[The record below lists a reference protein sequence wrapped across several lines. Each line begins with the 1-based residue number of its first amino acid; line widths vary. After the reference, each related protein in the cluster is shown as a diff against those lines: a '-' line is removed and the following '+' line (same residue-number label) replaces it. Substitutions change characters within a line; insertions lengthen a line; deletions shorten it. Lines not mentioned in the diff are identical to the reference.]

1 MAKMTQ
7 HKQTSWARFFVLVFA
22 FFWVPVAEAAVSF
35 VGSGGVS
42 GTSFTFDIGT
52 AGTDRAV
59 VVIAGDESSGTNLT
73 GVTVDGNACNLVTRA
88 DNPNGAGNHQE
99 MWYCDEDDLGAS
111 SGMVTV
117 AIVGGDGGWGTH
129 AHLYTG
135 VGQNGPTDS
144 GIDQTS
150 VGGNTVTVNGIDVP
164 AGGLVVMGAGE
175 GTAGLTVASWTA
187 PLTERQNGPDP
198 NSADLLSASDVE
210 SNAQTNKTYVATFSA
225 NFNRGTGIVAV
236 WPQAGVA
243 DHMVVTATD
252 GTAPAGGTEVLSLQL
267 TDDLGNA
274 ISSALDVTVTVTGS
288 ATFSANDI
296 GGTNGSNT
304 LNGTL
309 AADGSGSV
317 TITNGVI
324 ETVTVS
330 ADATGDAQTVANVDD
345 TVDFTSGL
353 FGYRKSITI
362 DRTKIPGTC
371 GPTLSDFPIL
381 FSVTDPDLRTT
392 GNGGKVADADG
403 DDIIFR
409 GWDEAT
415 CGGVGTS
422 PCGLDHEIEKYD
434 ETTGELVAWV
444 RLPSVNTN
452 AAASDTAI
460 FIYYGNIAVTVSSEN
475 APGVWDANYQMVQHL
490 HDSKI
495 SWTYTFNW
503 VRSGAENFYELWM
516 QLGDSTTMI
525 APGTS
530 DSTGVAVNL
539 KWAGP
544 NNGMT
549 TDEGFGHVTNSG
561 ATTTQVATV
570 TGSHTIEVV
579 ADLNAKTYEIK
590 IDNVSQATGVPFDND
605 VSINAIRIYADE
617 INQGN
622 FNTRILDDILI
633 TDTGQTTL
641 FSDDFNR
648 ANSNAVGNG
657 WSETEGGSANAKIS
671 GNTLV
676 IDTTDELNLP
686 IVLHTF
692 PSILDSTSNDT
703 DGTNI
708 GSTDVAGKIAN
719 AQDFVRA
726 SDTHVDLRNPA
737 ILNFDT
743 NDWTLSAW
751 VQTSDT
757 TNQQNILSN
766 GGDNL
771 GGIRY
776 AMAKGEGVI
785 TDTLVVTTDDDLT
798 KVQAFG
804 TTTID
809 SLPAAF
815 HYATV
820 VRDGTT
826 LRTYIDGVEEGTN
839 TVPVGY
845 DLSGAS
851 QRNAYIGIGIREDTG
866 VLIKGFNGIIDE
878 ARISDVARSA
888 CWITGEFNNQD
899 APGTFYTVGSE
910 ESGPPTLARVTTL
923 SAAADSRGGVL
934 VEWRT
939 SYEVDNLGFHVYREE
954 GGERLRITPEMV
966 AGSALFAGLRTE
978 LTAGLSYAWWDP
990 AGKSGV
996 RYWLEDV
1003 DLNGKRTWHGPTTPS
1018 GSLSRKGKASR
1029 SLLLSQLGRDEPRKR
1044 VFVSSGPVQPGQPQK
1059 SVPALEER
1067 RQQQWALASQPAVK
1081 LEVQEKGWYRVEQAE
1096 LLGAELS
1103 PAVNPRFLQLWVD
1116 GEEQPLVVQGESD
1129 NSFDPGDAIQFYGTG
1144 LDTPWTGT
1152 RTYWLVEGGELGQRI
1167 PFENP
1172 ELATQP
1178 EPESF
1183 PFTVERKE
1191 RTIYV
1196 AAVKNGEAGNF
1207 FGPLVNSTP
1216 VEQVLTVHHL
1226 DGAPAEAQLEISLQ
1240 GLGQDSHRV
1249 KVLLNAM
1256 EVGSASFLGPEHKT
1270 SSFTF
1275 PIDSLE
1281 EGANVVTLVAEEGE
1295 MDVSLLDVIR
1305 LTYWHTYT
1313 ADSDT
1318 LEFTVQ
1324 SPSEGGLAQPV
1335 TIGGFSTNLIG
1346 VVDITD
1352 PEALELQGVVQAQE
1366 EGFGITVG
1374 VPGAGLRTLMAVT
1387 EDQVKLPAAVKP
1399 NQPSEL
1405 HSVDSRAQVL
1415 IITHRDFV
1423 QSVEPLKAWRET
1435 QGYSVT
1441 VVDVEDVYD
1450 EFAFGTKTPWALRD
1464 FVGWASDRWQTRPRF
1479 VVLVGDA
1486 TFDPRDYLGFGDLDL
1501 VPTRLVET
1509 AFLETASDDWFVDSD
1524 LDGLPE
1530 MAVGRLPVRTAQEAE
1545 RLVAKIVAYDQDPGG
1560 EWRQNIL
1567 LVADERDQFSDFEQ
1581 TSSKLKSVL
1590 SQDLAVGEIFRG
1602 RSGVASRMELLGKL
1616 NQGQLV
1622 VNYLG
1627 HGSVEV
1633 WAGNLLT
1640 SEDARA
1646 LNNASRLP
1654 FFMSL
1659 TCLNGFFHDP
1669 AAESLAEALLRAEQG
1684 GAIAVWTSSALTA
1697 PQGQFELTPDVLRL
1711 VSQGFSLGEAVA
1723 RAKVFVNDLDVRRSW
1738 IFFGDPLTTINE
1750 LLVGDTVS
1758 FPNLTNQEITKLVS
1772 EEGTS
1777 LSEAA
1782 AVENPSPE
1790 NIPPEPDFPMGFFD
1804 FTVNG
1809 ASVGQATTV
1818 TIFLDDGVVVNTY
1831 WKFGPTPDQPLPHW
1845 YEFLYDGRIGAEILS
1860 DRIVL
1865 HFVDGERGDDDLAA
1879 NGEISS
1885 RGGLAFSAP
1894 PVVPSIAQISY
1905 ALNSGLTA
1913 AEAFV
1918 GMAVVNPNDHSN
1930 AISFTAVDSSGRE
1943 VDRVVLAEVPA
1954 QGQNAFLIDE
1964 VFSPFLGEVSV
1975 IARGQEGPIQ
1985 SFFLIGEY
1993 ALSRLDGVAGEFR
2006 ASTQFYF
2013 PISSDNAVLF
2023 VFNPTSETALGVF
2036 RLLDQNGV
2044 LLQEVSRMIAGGG
2057 FTAEEVEDVFGFA
2070 ADGTDY
2076 IQVESQVPLM
2086 GFEFL
2091 EGAED
2096 FSALSAQVPQSG
2108 TRLLLP
2114 HFFVDNQGST
2124 TEIRL
2129 LQTGDAPVTVTVHAF
2144 DDSSTLLAETEF
2156 ELASKTLFVGEV
2168 GELLGLDGMI
2178 TGYLELGL
2186 QGSPSVVGAA
2196 TFTTRSGEGQATRA
2210 TLPLIHGGRTR
2221 TSFLQVAQSQ
2231 ELAMFT
2237 GLAIL
2242 NAGSETATVTVQAFD
2257 PAGNQTGQADFE
2269 LGAGSRRVGLLNEA
2283 MFFGEGFNQV
2293 KGHLQVNSSSP
2304 VVTFALFGDYGLTY
2318 LSAIEGQQGLQ

>member
-1 MAKMTQ
+1 MQ
-7 HKQTSWARFFVLVFA
+7 PRQVSWAGFLVLVFV
-22 FFWVPVAEAAVSF
+22 FFWVPEAKAAVSF

-59 VVIAGDESSGTNLT
+59 VVIAGDQSSGNNLT
-73 GVTVDGNACNLVTRA
+73 GVTVDGKACNLVTRA
-88 DNPNGAGNHQE
+88 DNPAGNGNHQE

-111 SGMVTV
+111 NGMVTV
-117 AIVGGDGGWGTH
+117 AIAGGGGTWGTH

-135 VGQNGPTDS
+135 VGQNGPTDF
-144 GIDQTS
+144 GIDETS
-150 VGGNTVTVNGIDVP
+150 AGVATVTVNGIDVP

-175 GTAGLTVASWTA
+175 GTGGLTVSSWTA
-187 PLTERQNGPDP
+187 PLTERQAGPHP
-198 NSADLLSASDVE
+198 NSADLFSASDVE
-210 SNAQTNKTYVATFSA
+210 ASAQTNKTYVATFSA
-225 NFNRGTGIVAV
+225 NFNRATGIVAV

-267 TDDLGNA
+267 VDDLGNA

-317 TITNGVI
+317 TITNAVI

-371 GPTLSDFPIL
+371 GTTLSDFPIL

-392 GNGGKVADADG
+392 GNGGNVVDAEG

-409 GWDEAT
+409 GLDEGT

-422 PCGLDHEIEKYD
+422 PCALDHEIEQYD

-444 RLPSVNTN
+444 RVPSVNTN
-452 AAASDTAI
+452 AAGSDTVVY
-460 FIYYGNIAVTVSSEN
+460 IYYGNTAVTVSSEN
-475 APGVWDANYQMVQHL
+475 ATGVWDANYQMVQHL
-490 HDSKI
+490 HDSQI
-495 SWTYTFNW
+495 RWTYTFDW
-503 VRSGAENFYELWM
+503 VRSGPENFYELWM
-516 QLGDSTTMI
+516 QLGDSTTMV

-544 NNGMT
+544 NHGMT
-549 TDEGFGHVTNSG
+549 TDEGFGHVTNGG

-579 ADLNAKTYEIK
+579 ADLNAKSYEIT

-605 VSINAIRIYADE
+605 VSINAVRIYADE
-617 INQGN
+617 VNQGN
-622 FNTRILDDILI
+622 FNTRVFDDIVI
-633 TDTGQTTL
+633 TDAAQTTL

-676 IDTTDELNLP
+676 IDTTDEINLP
-686 IVLHTF
+686 VILHTF

-703 DGTNI
+703 DGTNN
-708 GSTDVAGKIAN
+708 GSTDVVGKIAN

-726 SDTHVDLRNPA
+726 SDTHVDLGNPA

-757 TNQQNILSN
+757 TNQQNIISN
-766 GGDNL
+766 GGDNI

-776 AMAKGEGVI
+776 VMAKGEGVV
-785 TDTLVVTTDDDLT
+785 TDTVVITTDDDVT

-809 SLPAAF
+809 SSPATF
-815 HYATV
+815 HHATV
-820 VRDGTT
+820 VRDGTV

-851 QRNAYIGIGIREDTG
+851 QRNSYIGIGIREDTG

-878 ARISDVARSA
+878 ARISDVARNA
-888 CWITGEFNNQD
+888 CWIGGEFNNQD
-899 APGTFYTVGSE
+899 DPGSFYTIGGE
-910 ESGPPTLARVTTL
+910 ESGPPTLAKVTTL
-923 SAAADSRGGVL
+923 SATADSQGGVL

-954 GGERLRITPEMV
+954 GGQRLRITPELV
-966 AGSALFAGLRTE
+966 AGSALFAGSRTE
-978 LTAGLSYAWWDP
+978 LTAGRSYAWWDP
-990 AGKSGV
+990 QGTSGA

-1003 DLNGKRTWHGPTTPS
+1003 DLNGQRTWHGPATPS
-1018 GSLSRKGKASR
+1018 GSLPQKREASR

-1044 VFVSSGPVQPGQPQK
+1044 VFVSSGPAQPGPPQT
-1059 SVPALEER
+1059 SAVTVEER
-1067 RQQQWALASQPAVK
+1067 RQRQWTLASQPTVK

-1096 LLGAELS
+1096 LLAAELS
-1103 PAVNPRFLQLWVD
+1103 PGVNPRFLQLWVD

-1129 NSFDPGDAIQFYGTG
+1129 DSFDPGDAIQFYGTG
-1144 LDTPWTGT
+1144 LDTPWTET

-1167 PFENP
+1167 PFVNP
-1172 ELATQP
+1172 EWAAQA

-1207 FGPLVNSTP
+1207 FGPLVNSTT
-1216 VEQVLTVHHL
+1216 VEQVMAVHHL
-1226 DGAPAEAQLEISLQ
+1226 DGVQAEAQLEISLQ
-1240 GLGQDSHRV
+1240 GLGQDPHQV
-1249 KVLLNAM
+1249 KVLLNTM
-1256 EVGSASFLGPEHKT
+1256 EVGSVSFLGPELKT
-1270 SSFTF
+1270 ASFTF
-1275 PIDSLE
+1275 PVNGLE
-1281 EGANVVTLVAEEGE
+1281 EGENIVALVAEGGE
-1295 MDVSLLDVIR
+1295 TDVSLLDVIR

-1313 ADSDT
+1313 ADSNT

-1324 SPSEGGLAQPV
+1324 GPSEGGLAQPV
-1335 TIGGFSTNLIG
+1335 TIGGFSSNLIG
-1346 VVDITD
+1346 VIDVTD
-1352 PEALELQGVVQAQE
+1352 PEETLELQGLVQPQE
-1366 EGFGITVG
+1366 EGYTITVG
-1374 VPGAGLRTLMAVT
+1374 VPAAGLRRLVAVT
-1387 EDQVKLPAAVKP
+1387 EEQVKLPATVKAD
-1399 NQPSEL
+1399 QPSAW
-1405 HSVDSRAQVL
+1405 HDVDSRAQVL
-1415 IITHRDFV
+1415 IITHRDFLH
-1423 QSVEPLKAWRET
+1423 SVEPLKALREA
-1435 QGYSVT
+1435 QGYSVA
-1441 VVDVEDVYD
+1441 VVDVEDLYD
-1450 EFAFGTKTPWALRD
+1450 EFAFGAKTPWALRD
-1464 FVGWASDRWQTRPRF
+1464 FVEWASKQWKTRPRF
-1479 VVLVGDA
+1479 IVLVGDA
-1486 TFDPRDYLGFGDLDL
+1486 TLDPRDYLGFGDLDF

-1509 AFLETASDDWFVDSD
+1509 AFLETASDDWFVDFN

-1530 MAVGRLPVRTAQEAE
+1530 LAVGRLPVQTTREAE
-1545 RLVAKIVAYDQDPGG
+1545 SLVAKIVAYDQDPEGA
-1560 EWRQNIL
+1560 WRQNIL
-1567 LVADERDQFSDFEQ
+1567 LVADEHDQFSDFEQ
-1581 TSSKLKSVL
+1581 TSAKLKSVL

-1602 RSGVASRMELLGKL
+1602 KSAGTARMELLGKL

-1633 WAGNLLT
+1633 WAGNLLN
-1640 SEDARA
+1640 SQDARA
-1646 LNNASRLP
+1646 LNNGSRLP

-1669 AAESLAEALLRAEQG
+1669 AVESLAEALLRNEQG

-1697 PQGQFELTPDVLRL
+1697 PQGQFQLTPDVLRL

-1723 RAKVFVNDLDVRRSW
+1723 RAKAFVSDPDVRRSW

-1758 FPNLTNQEITKLVS
+1758 FPDLTNQEITKLVS
-1772 EEGTS
+1772 EEGIS
-1777 LSEAA
+1777 LAEAA
-1782 AVENPSPE
+1782 AVENPSPD
-1790 NIPPEPDFPMGFFD
+1790 NTPPELGFPLGFFD
-1804 FTVNG
+1804 FAVQGTP
-1809 ASVGQATTV
+1809 VGQTTTV
-1818 TIFLDDGVVVNTY
+1818 TIFLDTGVVVNTY

-1860 DRIVL
+1860 DRIVV
-1865 HFVDGERGDDDLAA
+1865 HFADGERGDDDLTA
-1879 NGEISS
+1879 NGEIRSL
-1885 RGGLAFSAP
+1885 GGLAFSAP
-1894 PVVPSIAQISY
+1894 PVVPSVAQISY
-1905 ALNSGLTA
+1905 ALNSNVTT
-1913 AEAFV
+1913 EEMFV
-1918 GMAVVNPNDHSN
+1918 GMAVVNPNDYSN
-1930 AISFTAVDSSGRE
+1930 AVSFTAVDSAGRE

-1954 QGQNAFLIDE
+1954 QGQDAFLIDE

-1993 ALSRLDGVAGEFR
+1993 ALTRLDGVAGEFQ
-2006 ASTQFYF
+2006 AATQLYF
-2013 PISSDNAVLF
+2013 PISSDNTVLF
-2023 VFNPTSETALGVF
+2023 VFNPTSQAASAAF
-2036 RLLDQNGV
+2036 RLLDQDGV
-2044 LLQEVSRMIAGGG
+2044 PLQEVSITIAGGG
-2057 FTAEEVEDVFGFA
+2057 FAAQEVEDLFGIWA
-2070 ADGTDY
+2070 GGTDY
-2076 IQVESQVPLM
+2076 IQVESEVPLM
-2086 GFEFL
+2086 GFEFM

-2096 FSALSAQVPQSG
+2096 FSAISAQVPQSA

-2114 HFFVDNQGST
+2114 HFFVDDQGST

-2129 LQTGDAPVTVTVHAF
+2129 LQTGDTPVAVTVQAF
-2144 DDSSTLLAETEF
+2144 DDSSTLLAKTEF
-2156 ELASKTLFVGEV
+2156 ELAPKTLFVGEV
-2168 GELLGLDGMI
+2168 GELLSLDGMT

-2186 QGSPSVVGAA
+2186 EGSPNVVGAA
-2196 TFTTRSGEGQATRA
+2196 TFTTSLGAGQGTRA

-2221 TSFLQVAQSQ
+2221 TSFLQVSQSQ
-2231 ELAMFT
+2231 QLAMFT

-2257 PAGNQTGQADFE
+2257 TAGNQSGEAEFE
-2269 LGAGSRRVGLLNEA
+2269 LEAGSRRVGLLNEA

-2293 KGHLQVNSSSP
+2293 KGHLQVNSSTP

-2318 LSAIEGQQGLQ
+2318 LSAIEGQQGLK